1 MIGKIK
7 VDVKN
12 TIQIHSQ
19 AKLDFYQKY
28 LDRYIRIL
36 YRSSQIER
44 INIFDVFCG
53 SGIYD
58 DGGKGSP
65 ILCFDTIKDIY
76 YQSEQIN
83 KINLYVNDAQKERV
97 DKVQEYIDSKN
108 KNYCTM
114 SYHNKDISEMF
125 DFVLET
131 INKSTSGK
139 IRNLVF
145 IDPYGY
151 KDIKKEII
159 TDLIKNKKTEIIL
172 FLPISHMHR
181 FTQVS
186 LSEEERCQY
195 KPLKDFIES
204 FFPDEH
210 PIKSD
215 KINALQYIEY
225 ISEALNFN
233 KEYYSTSYYIERD
246 STNYFSL
253 FFISSSIY
261 GSEKILEVKWSLDDG
276 NAKGF
281 NLPKE
286 VGLFDAEEKEDVKQT
301 NFEKLKN
308 IFISELK
315 NEINNREIYL
325 LTLRYGF
332 IPKHANEVL
341 KYLENTNL
349 KFKVLD
355 INDRKP
361 ARKHSFYVSW
371 DNYNNKKPKV
381 VMFIEK

>member
-1 MIGKIK
+1 MISKKKI
-7 VDVKN
+7 DVKN

-19 AKLDFYQKY
+19 AKLDFYRKY
-28 LDRYIRIL
+28 LERYIRIL
-36 YRSSQIER
+36 YNSSQIER
-44 INIFDVFCG
+44 VNIFDVFCG

-65 ILCFDTIKDIY
+65 ILCFDLIKEIY
-76 YQSEQIN
+76 YQSKHTN

-97 DKVQEYIDSKN
+97 DNVREYIDSKN
-108 KNYCTM
+108 NNYCSM

-125 DFVLET
+125 NFVLGT
-131 INKSTSGK
+131 INKSTSSK

-159 TDLIKNKKTEIIL
+159 TELIKNKKTEIIL
-172 FLPISHMHR
+172 FLPISHMYR

-186 LSEEERCQY
+186 LSEEEKSQY

-210 PIKSD
+210 PIKSE
-215 KINALQYIEY
+215 KINTLQYIEY
-225 ISEALNFN
+225 ISDALNFN

-246 STNYFSL
+246 SVNYFAL

-261 GSEKILEVKWSLDDG
+261 GFEKILEVKWSLDEG
-276 NAKGF
+276 NPNGF

-286 VGLFDAEEKEDVKQT
+286 AGLFDDEEKEDVKQT

-308 IFISELK
+308 IFIDGLNK
-315 NEINNREIYL
+315 EIDNREIYL
-325 LTLRYGF
+325 MTLRYGF
-332 IPKHANEVL
+332 LPKHANEVL
-341 KYLENTNL
+341 KYLEKNNY

-355 INDRKP
+355 INERKP

-371 DNYNNKKPKV
+371 DNYNNKEPKV